1 MGNLRK
7 CHCRKAYIV
16 QTRSMDSRYSHCCN
30 LKVNKNKLKYIN
42 TIKMYI
48 ATIFMQDITFK
59 DTIAIIT
66 KNDNHQT
73 IIHIIY

>member
-1 MGNLRK
+1 MRLSMGNLRK

-48 ATIFMQDITFK
+48 ATIFM
-59 DTIAIIT
+59 
-66 KNDNHQT
+66 
-73 IIHIIY
+73 